1 MRNKGLP
8 KGIEALLAGAFWL
21 AIWALAARLAGN
33 ELLLAGP
40 GPVFALLWLLVKTPD
55 FWQTVGVTLL
65 RIFLGFSLGCAAGVL
80 LAGATFRLRPA
91 RVLLAPL
98 IRVVRAVPVASF
110 ILILLV
116 WCRNDAVP
124 VWIAA
129 LMVAPT
135 VWAGVDKGL
144 QEVDGQLLEM
154 GRVFGFSFWKRLR
167 EIELPSVLPYFLS
180 SVSASLGLAWKA
192 GVAAEVLCTPADSI
206 GKKIY
211 EAKVYLE
218 TPELFA
224 WTVVVV
230 LISMALEALILWALS
245 RLPGGRTTP

>member
-1 MRNKGLP
+1 MVSRRGFAAS
-8 KGIEALLAGAFWL
+8 ALLGAGA
-21 AIWALAARLAGN
+21 ALLGGCSLNGVMPGSSPIELPVVNEARLAANQG
-33 ELLLAGP
+33 A
-40 GPVFALLWLLVKTPD
+40 
-55 FWQTVGVTLL
+55 
-65 RIFLGFSLGCAAGVL
+65 SAA
-80 LAGATFRLRPA
+80 A

-116 WCRNDAVP
+116 WCRNAAVP

-144 QEVDGQLLEM
+144 HEVDGQLLEM

-245 RLPGGRTTP
+245 RLPGGRNVP